1 MQTMTETLMALPWQ
15 DDALARRLLQRAQGA
30 FQKWPE
36 GFAGFCVQ
44 IQCWTSVR
52 DASGWVQVSPGQR
65 VEVHLPDAELC
76 RVAQT
81 MLARLMDER
90 TPHFFK
96 DGDGRYPI
104 TLDTEHGHPFG
115 KRLQVHR

>member
-1 MQTMTETLMALPWQ
+1 MQTMTEMLMAFSSQ

-36 GFAGFCVQ
+36 RFAGFCAQ
-44 IQCWTSVR
+44 IQCRTR
-52 DASGWVQVSPGQR
+52 GQKASGWVQVSPGHG
-65 VEVHLPDAELC
+65 VEVHLPDAEL
-76 RVAQT
+76 RLLAQT
-81 MLARLMDER
+81 LLGRLMDER